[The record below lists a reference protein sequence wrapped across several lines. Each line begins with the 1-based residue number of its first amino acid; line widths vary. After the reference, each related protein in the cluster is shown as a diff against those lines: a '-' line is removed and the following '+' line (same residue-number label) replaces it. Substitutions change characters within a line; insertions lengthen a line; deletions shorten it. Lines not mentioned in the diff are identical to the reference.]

1 MDRIV
6 KVSCIR
12 HVYPDSTEVHLCGL
26 DMVVKRGD
34 RVAIVGPNGG
44 GKSTMLHHIIGLLRA
59 HEGSVDV
66 FGVDPSREY
75 ARIRERVGVVLQ
87 SAEEQLIAPTVRDDI
102 SFSPRNYGYPPQR
115 VAEMVDAVLA
125 ELGITHLAD
134 RICHYLSGGEKRK
147 VALAGALVTRP
158 ELIVLDEPF
167 EGLDPRSKHEMIDL
181 LNHLHDDHGLSVVYT
196 THEVNIVPLISDRVY
211 VLSREGVIFEGAP
224 EETFAQRDL
233 LERVGLEQPTLAE
246 LTYLLGRLG
255 VKLDLPS
262 RVQDAARMIADA
274 VRQGAR
280 IAGGEA

>member
-26 DMVVKRGD
+26 DMVVNRGD
-34 RVAIVGPNGG
+34 RIAIVGPNGG

-224 EETFAQRDL
+224 EETFAQRDM

>member
-26 DMVVKRGD
+26 DMVVNRGD
-34 RVAIVGPNGG
+34 RIAIVGPNGG

-102 SFSPRNYGYPPQR
+102 SFSPRNYGYPPRR

-224 EETFAQRDL
+224 EETFAQRDM